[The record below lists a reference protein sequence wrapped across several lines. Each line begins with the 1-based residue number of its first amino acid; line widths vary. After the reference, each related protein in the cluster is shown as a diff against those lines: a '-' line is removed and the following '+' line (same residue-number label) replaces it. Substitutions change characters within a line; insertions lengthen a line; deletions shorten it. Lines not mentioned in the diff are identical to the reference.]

1 MQQLGDPQMR
11 SLTNILICD
20 NINDLSRGL
29 IHFVIIT
36 INIIKAAANLLIK

>member
-1 MQQLGDPQMR
+1 M
-11 SLTNILICD
+11 SALTDVLISNYID
-20 NINDLSRGL
+20 DLSRGL

>member
-1 MQQLGDPQMR
+1 MG
-11 SLTNILICD
+11 SLADILIGD

-36 INIIKAAANLLIK
+36 INIIKGAVNLLIK